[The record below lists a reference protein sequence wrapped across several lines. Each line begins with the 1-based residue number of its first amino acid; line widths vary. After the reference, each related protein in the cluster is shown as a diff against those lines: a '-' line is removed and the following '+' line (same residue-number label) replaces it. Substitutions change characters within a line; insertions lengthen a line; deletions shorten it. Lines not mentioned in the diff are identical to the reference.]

1 MLWTGR
7 VVSAQPWVRGYAVSV
22 APSLIYEGKT
32 VPRRYGERKSF
43 LYNKYTR
50 MLEAS
55 GQAPIIFLQHK
66 EFNARKL
73 QLLRRE
79 IEVSNSKFGAPSAL
93 LTPQATQT
101 PVVAPPKLTIMRTS
115 IFGIA
120 LRDHVPLDAQATEQV
135 ARLVQGGLAVL
146 TLPSLNPPQLNA
158 IIRAMDRA
166 VPRKK
171 AVQEVAG
178 NAKNRKDDDADFI
191 PGRPRPRIK
200 PDLTPELKV
209 MGALIEGRVFT
220 APAVRDVAQLPTL
233 DTLRAQILGLLGSP
247 AMQLA
252 AILSEASGGKLART
266 LEGLKKG
273 LEESQRT
280 ETGTL
285 S

>member
-1 MLWTGR
+1 K
-7 VVSAQPWVRGYAVSV
+7 A
-22 APSLIYEGKT
+22 
-32 VPRRYGERKSF
+32 VPRRYAERKSF
-43 LYNKYTR
+43 LYSQYTR
-50 MLEAS
+50 MLGAS
-55 GQAPIIFLQHK
+55 TQAPMILLQHK

-79 IEVSNSKFGAPSAL
+79 IEVASSKFAPSPTL
-93 LTPQATQT
+93 QTAT
-101 PVVAPPKLTIMRTS
+101 VPPKLTIMRTS
-115 IFGIA
+115 IFGVV
-120 LRDHVPLDAQATEQV
+120 LRDHALLDAQATEKV

-158 IIRAMDRA
+158 IIRAIDRA
-166 VPRKK
+166 
-171 AVQEVAG
+171 
-178 NAKNRKDDDADFI
+178 DDDADFI

-233 DTLRAQILGLLGSP
+233 DTLRAQIVGLLSSP

-252 AILSEASGGKLART
+252 AVLSEASGGKLART

-273 LEESQRT
+273 LEESSGT
-280 ETGTL
+280 ETGIP

>member
-1 MLWTGR
+1 MLQWTRR
-7 VVSAQPWVRGYAVSV
+7 VVPAQSWVRGYAVSV
-22 APSLIYEGKT
+22 APSRVYEGKA
-32 VPRRYGERKSF
+32 VPRRYAERKSF
-43 LYNKYTR
+43 LYSQYTR
-50 MLEAS
+50 MLGAS
-55 GQAPIIFLQHK
+55 IQAPMILLQHK

-79 IEVSNSKFGAPSAL
+79 IEVANSKFAPS
-93 LTPQATQT
+93 LTLQT
-101 PVVAPPKLTIMRTS
+101 TIPAAVLPKLTIMRTS
-115 IFGIA
+115 IFGVA
-120 LRDHVPLDAQATEQV
+120 LRDYVLLDAQATEQI

-158 IIRAMDRA
+158 IIRAIDRA
-166 VPRKK
+166 VPPKK
-171 AVQEVAG
+171 ADQEDVGKG
-178 NAKNRKDDDADFI
+178 NNRKDDDADFV

-200 PDLTPELKV
+200 PNLTPELKV
-209 MGALIEGRVFT
+209 IGALIEGRVFT

-233 DTLRAQILGLLGSP
+233 DTLHAQIVGLLSSP

-273 LEESQRT
+273 LEESRRA
-280 ETGTL
+280 ETGIA

>member
-1 MLWTGR
+1 MLQWTRR
-7 VVSAQPWVRGYAVSV
+7 VAVPAQCWVRGYAVSV
-22 APSLIYEGKT
+22 DPSRIYEGKA
-32 VPRRYGERKSF
+32 VPRRYAERKSF
-43 LYNKYTR
+43 LYSQYTR
-50 MLEAS
+50 MLGAS
-55 GQAPIIFLQHK
+55 TQAPMILLQHK

-79 IEVSNSKFGAPSAL
+79 IEVASSKFAPSP
-93 LTPQATQT
+93 TIQTAT
-101 PVVAPPKLTIMRTS
+101 VPPKLTIMRTS
-115 IFGIA
+115 IFGVV
-120 LRDHVPLDAQATEQV
+120 LRDHALLDAQATEKV
-135 ARLVQGGLAVL
+135 ARLVQGGLAML

-158 IIRAMDRA
+158 IIRAIDRA
-166 VPRKK
+166 VPLKK
-171 AVQEVAG
+171 AVQEDAG
-178 NAKNRKDDDADFI
+178 KGKHRKDDDADFI

-209 MGALIEGRVFT
+209 MGALIEGRVFI

-233 DTLRAQILGLLGSP
+233 DTLRAQIVGLLSSP

-273 LEESQRT
+273 LEESSGT
-280 ETGTL
+280 ETGIP